1 MITIEDIRGIRD
13 AALVNV
19 KFSKA
24 KRVSTDSR
32 SVSRGE
38 VFFALRG
45 EKFDGHRFVSA
56 SLRKGAA
63 CAVVDRKWY
72 RHNKPSAVH
81 SLVVVDDTSLALGEL
96 ARIYRRKFD
105 MPVIAIGGS
114 NGKTTTKEMTA
125 RVLGMKYKVARTE
138 GNHNNQIGVP
148 LTILGFN
155 KLHEAAVVEIG
166 TNHFGEISRLCEI
179 LEPNAGL
186 ITNIGNEHLE
196 FFRNIAGVAREEGKL
211 FGFLAR
217 TNGLAFVNMDDTRA
231 AGPAG
236 LVRHRFRY
244 GFQPGSRR
252 NVAGRLFGF
261 DSRGCAVFEIK
272 FEGRTELVHMNV
284 PGIHGA
290 MNALAAAAVG
300 LRYGIPHRE
309 VREALE
315 SFRSYDKRMQ
325 VIRKA
330 GVTILNDTYNS
341 NPESVVAAL
350 RWMSTVRTH
359 GKRIAVLA
367 DMLELGGASRREHE
381 KIGCEVVRQNVDRVF
396 TFGRMARHTARA
408 VRDKVE
414 TESFDDKRK
423 LSKRLL
429 QTVSA
434 GDVVVVKGSRGM
446 KMEEI
451 VEALLGGLKAGGKS

>member
-1 MITIEDIRGIRD
+1 MITIDDIRGIRD
-13 AALVNV
+13 AAIMNV
-19 KFSKA
+19 RFRRA
-24 KRVSTDSR
+24 KKVSIDSR
-32 SVSRGE
+32 TVSRGE
-38 VFFALRG
+38 IFFALRG

-56 SLRKGAA
+56 SLSKGAA

-72 RHNKPSAVH
+72 RQNKSGVNQP
-81 SLVVVDDTSLALGEL
+81 LVVVEDTAHALGEL

-148 LTILGFN
+148 LTIFGFN
-155 KLHEAAVVEIG
+155 KSHGVAVVEIG
-166 TNHFGEISRLCEI
+166 TNHFGEIDRLCEV
-179 LEPNAGL
+179 LEPTSGL
-186 ITNIGNEHLE
+186 ITNIGNEHLQ
-196 FFRNIAGVAREEGKL
+196 FFGNVVGVAREEGKL
-211 FGFLAR
+211 FGFLTR
-217 TNGLAFVNMDDTRA
+217 THGMVFVNTDDRRV
-231 AGPAG
+231 AGMSR
-236 LVRHRFRY
+236 LVRHRFNY

-261 DSRGCAVFEIK
+261 DNRGCAAFEIK
-272 FEGRTELVHMNV
+272 FEGRTELVHLNV

-300 LRYGIPHRE
+300 FRYGVSHHQ

-325 VIRKA
+325 VIKKA

-350 RWMSTVRTH
+350 RWMSTVRTR
-359 GKRIAVLA
+359 GRRIAVLG
-367 DMLELGGASRREHE
+367 DMLELGGASKREHE
-381 KIGCEVVRQNVDRVF
+381 KIGKEVARQNVDRLF
-396 TFGRMARHTARA
+396 TFGKMARYTADSARA
-408 VRDKVE
+408 AVD
-414 TESFDDKRK
+414 TEYFDDKER
-423 LSKRLL
+423 LSKTLL
-429 QTVSA
+429 QTVAA
-434 GDVVVVKGSRGM
+434 GDVVIVKGSRGM
-446 KMEEI
+446 KMEEV
-451 VEALLGGLKAGGKS
+451 VEALLGGLQTGRKR